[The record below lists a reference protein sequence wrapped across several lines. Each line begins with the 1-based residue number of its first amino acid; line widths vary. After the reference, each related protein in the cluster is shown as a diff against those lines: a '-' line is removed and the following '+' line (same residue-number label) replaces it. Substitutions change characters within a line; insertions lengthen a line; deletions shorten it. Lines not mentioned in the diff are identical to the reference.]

1 MAPGAARKLPPQLK
15 NCLRKGF
22 ARNSGTSD
30 RFKSADEKR
39 PRRGG
44 ANTTIRVSQFNC
56 KLASNGRD
64 CKRGGCRG
72 RRKGRAPPQRPA
84 QPRCLVPH
92 WDGKC
97 RQNPGASRGRSHR
110 RRELSARPVSVARSA
125 WLGWRLLHSFHF
137 GKHFRPARHI
147 PAPPFAFAAISNGAH
162 TNAAIADTPIMA
174 ACFFHD

>member
-44 ANTTIRVSQFNC
+44 ANTTIRVSEFNC

-72 RRKGRAPPQRPA
+72 RRKGRALPQRPA
-84 QPRCLVPH
+84 QPRRMVPH

-97 RQNPGASRGRSHR
+97 RQNPGAAGAAATGDGNCQRGLCLWRDRHG
-110 RRELSARPVSVARSA
+110 
-125 WLGWRLLHSFHF
+125 LGGGCCIPSILESTFGQHVTFRLRLLHSP
-137 GKHFRPARHI
+137 R
-147 PAPPFAFAAISNGAH
+147 SQMVH
-162 TNAAIADTPIMA
+162 TPMPL
-174 ACFFHD
+174 